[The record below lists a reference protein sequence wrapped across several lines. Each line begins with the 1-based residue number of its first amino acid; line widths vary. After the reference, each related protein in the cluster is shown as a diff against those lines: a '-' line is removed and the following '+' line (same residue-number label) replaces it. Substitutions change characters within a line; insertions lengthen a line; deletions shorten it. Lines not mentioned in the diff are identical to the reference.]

1 MHGWSKF
8 NKNESGQ
15 AALEAAIILIAF
27 VVVASVFAFAI
38 LSAGTASTEKG
49 EAAIYAGLE
58 GVQSSMQ
65 LKGAVLANDT
75 GTDGDVDNVVFTVS
89 LVAGGD
95 PVNMD
100 PAATSDA
107 TIISYR
113 DAGIAD
119 NDITFTI
126 DVVTGDADNLLE
138 DGELFE
144 ITATIPSTAVIAA
157 AATAIN
163 APFTLEVKPPTG
175 GVLQINRTTP
185 ASLDTVTE
193 LR

>member
-1 MHGWSKF
+1 
-8 NKNESGQ
+8 
-15 AALEAAIILIAF
+15 
-27 VVVASVFAFAI
+27 
-38 LSAGTASTEKG
+38 
-49 EAAIYAGLE
+49 
-58 GVQSSMQ
+58 
-65 LKGAVLANDT
+65 
-75 GTDGDVDNVVFTVS
+75 
-89 LVAGGD
+89 GD

-100 PAATSDA
+100 PAATSNA

-113 DAGIAD
+113 DAGVAE

-126 DVVTGDADNLLE
+126 DVVTGDADDLLE

-144 ITATIPSTAVIAA
+144 ITATIPAGSVLLTAGT
-157 AATAIN
+157 ATN